1 MPRQTLHYHVGTKR
15 VPSVTEIL
23 KIASVATDF
32 DRVPP
37 DVLER
42 ARQRG
47 SDVAAWIEAEHL
59 GEPLVPAPEIQGYI
73 AAWQK
78 FRAEVPFRVL
88 ACEEPVLNARYG
100 YAGTLDLRG
109 EEDHA
114 GQRWI
119 LDVKCTFSVPE
130 EAGLQLAGY
139 RLALQDGQT
148 YRRGVLHLKP
158 DGRWSRVEYRN
169 HREDEHTFLACLR
182 VARWLLGNGRA
193 QLDE

>member
-1 MPRQTLHYHVGTKR
+1 MARQTLYYRDARGR
-15 VPSVTEIL
+15 RLPSVTECL
-23 KIASVATDF
+23 ALAGVATDF
-32 DRVPP
+32 ERVPP

-47 SDVAAWIEAEHL
+47 ADVAAWIEAEHL
-59 GEPLVPAPEIQGYI
+59 GEHLVPAPEIQGYI
-73 AAWQK
+73 AAWGK

-88 ACEEPVLNARYG
+88 AVEEPVLSSRYG
-100 YAGTLDLRG
+100 FAGTLDLRG
-109 EEDHA
+109 EEA
-114 GQRWI
+114 GSRWI

-182 VARWLLGNGRA
+182 VARWLLDKERA
-193 QLDE
+193 QLDG